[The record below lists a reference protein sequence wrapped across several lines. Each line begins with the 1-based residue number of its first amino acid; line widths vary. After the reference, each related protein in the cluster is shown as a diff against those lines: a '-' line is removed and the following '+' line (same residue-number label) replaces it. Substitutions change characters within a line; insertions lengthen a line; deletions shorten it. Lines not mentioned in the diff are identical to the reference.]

1 MHFIIKSN
9 NVVIYWCII
18 IFSLIQVLNKDLD
31 VREKQAAK
39 MVTQLQETMDKYET
53 LEQSRHTTLVQLEDT
68 LKKLQTTTL
77 EVESL
82 QTELTSVQAQF
93 SESES
98 KREDI
103 KIRAQE
109 TVKQ

>member
-1 MHFIIKSN
+1 
-9 NVVIYWCII
+9 
-18 IFSLIQVLNKDLD
+18 
-31 VREKQAAK
+31 
-39 MVTQLQETMDKYET
+39 MVTQLQETMDKYEA

-68 LKKLQTTTL
+68 LKKLQTTTQ
-77 EVESL
+77 EAENL
-82 QTELTSVQAQF
+82 QSELVATQAQLT
-93 SESES
+93 ESEN